1 MLQGLRV
8 IGSRWQTTPDIM
20 TSFLYQ
26 KTDIKPNQVDFNIPG
41 DAQIRHEADFL
52 LCGFAIS
59 KNRVIGFENTNRI
72 LKIYYILKELLKD
85 LLRRSIV
92 VTACEVEV

>member
-8 IGSRWQTTPDIM
+8 IGSRLQTTPDIM

-41 DAQIRHEADFL
+41 DAQI
-52 LCGFAIS
+52 S
-59 KNRVIGFENTNRI
+59 N
-72 LKIYYILKELLKD
+72 
-85 LLRRSIV
+85 
-92 VTACEVEV
+92 